1 MKKLLRLLPSFLTAT
16 LLLTACT
23 AVSEPPADTSDTK
36 SAESAVTNVSEP
48 ADTTEAEAPAETD
61 TDAEASTADR
71 AEDTVAESE
80 SVSSDE
86 VTEEDTVPDDQPDL
100 CLVRD
105 HASDFKIIYPKDAS
119 DYAINTVK
127 SLRTALVRAYA
138 MDDAPITFTSDRS
151 GKETVKTDAYEILVG
166 MTNRQESQEVAATL
180 APDSFTIT
188 SVGNKLVILG
198 SDDYRTALAVEHF
211 KANFISSESSE
222 LIFSHSA
229 SVTEEDPVRRVE
241 LAEGANVRI
250 MSWNLH
256 CPDAEDY
263 ALFTHMLN
271 GILHYGPDII
281 GLQECNA
288 AAHKG
293 VVDILSQRYAVA
305 TTHHSGSNT
314 YDYTPILYDPLRFDL
329 LDNGVEWLDGRYTGT
344 NTKCLSWAVFA
355 DKQNDGAK
363 IIIINFHGAVANNTY
378 KGMENMTKEELNA
391 QANAWKIDNIH
402 QVQRKISA
410 LEAKWGTDLPVFV
423 SADYNTSKG
432 AEPYTLM
439 ESYGYLDAEFNAV
452 TSAMTGTKSTHTI
465 GSAPVSG
472 KSIDHIFYSPNRGI
486 TTYVHAF
493 GLRESDL
500 AATDHLPLFVDFSI
514 QP

>member
-1 MKKLLRLLPSFLTAT
+1 MRKFLRFLPAFLAAT

-23 AVSEPPADTSDTK
+23 AAPEPPTDTSGCASPEADTPDA
-36 SAESAVTNVSEP
+36 SAP
-48 ADTTEAEAPAETD
+48 AATTEAPSEAETD
-61 TDAEASTADR
+61 VEASTSDK
-71 AEDTVAESE
+71 AEDTAPESGE
-80 SVSSDE
+80 TSSE
-86 VTEEDTVPDDQPDL
+86 ETTEEETIPYDQPDL

-105 HASDFKIIYPKDAS
+105 HASDFKIIYAKSAS
-119 DYAINTVK
+119 DYAINAVK
-127 SLRTALVRAYA
+127 SLRTSLVRAYG

-151 GKETVKTDAYEILVG
+151 IKDEAENDDYEILVG
-166 MTNRQESQEVAATL
+166 MTNRKESQEVASAL

-271 GILHYGPDII
+271 GILYYGPDII

-314 YDYTPILYDPLRFDL
+314 YDYTPILYDPQRFDL

-355 DKQNDGAK
+355 DKENDGAK
-363 IIIINFHGAVANNTY
+363 IIMINFHGAVANNTY

-423 SADYNTSKG
+423 LADYNTSKG

-514 QP
+514 KS